1 MSQSRHRAVFG
12 AFAFF
17 VAVATL
23 DVSFAR
29 AQLGGGQIESTA
41 CAAGTLVA
49 CGTRDIMQCETRLSL
64 DANIFNRTGGI
75 QYSYTVCQKA
85 GQMQLFKDKRQFTGG
100 GGGAPRSCRR
110 SREGDD
116 NGDVGLEDES
126 DCDEG

>member
-1 MSQSRHRAVFG
+1 MTPSKQRAVFG

-17 VAVATL
+17 VAVAAI

-29 AQLGGGQIESTA
+29 AQVGGAQIESTA

-64 DANIFNRTGGI
+64 DANIFNRSGGI
-75 QYSYTVCQKA
+75 EYSVTVCQKA
-85 GQMQLFKDKRQFTGG
+85 GQMQLFKDKRPST

-110 SREGDD
+110 YQGSMED
-116 NGDVGLEDES
+116 GDVGLEGES

>member
-1 MSQSRHRAVFG
+1 MTQSKQRAVFG

-17 VAVATL
+17 VAVAAL

-29 AQLGGGQIESTA
+29 AQVGGAQIESTA

-75 QYSYTVCQKA
+75 EYSYTVCQKA
-85 GQMQLFKDKRQFTGG
+85 GQMQLFKDKRASTGG
-100 GGGAPRSCRR
+100 GSAPRQCRR
-110 SREGDD
+110 NREDD
-116 NGDVGLEDES
+116 GGGDVGLEDES

>member
-1 MSQSRHRAVFG
+1 MTQSKQRAVFG

-17 VAVATL
+17 VAVAAL

-29 AQLGGGQIESTA
+29 AQVGGAQIESTA

-49 CGTRDIMQCETRLSL
+49 CGTKDIMQCETRLSL

-85 GQMQLFKDKRQFTGG
+85 GEMQLFKDKRPYTGG
-100 GGGAPRSCRR
+100 SAPRSCRR
-110 SREGDD
+110 YRENDGGGDI
-116 NGDVGLEDES
+116 GLEDES